1 MNNIM
6 KSKTVMIASIFL
18 SLYFLFLV
26 LNTTI
31 FKLDYIWI
39 GVIQNI
45 ITIPAL
51 LALIGLGIVSVIFF
65 KKENFKL
72 FSYSFASIVILSSC
86 VVMLIVNS

>member
-1 MNNIM
+1 M

-31 FKLDYIWI
+31 FKLDYVWI

-51 LALIGLGIVSVIFF
+51 LSLIGLGIVSVIFF